1 MELSFWTS
9 RWKKGKTGFHATE
22 FNKQLVD
29 LWPTFPLKKGST
41 VLVPLCGK
49 SLDMIWLSQQGHKV
63 IGIEISEIACRQLFE
78 EHDINYHIRMK
89 GGFTIYESESISLWQ
104 GDIFKMQA
112 SYLPKIH
119 SVYDRAALVALP
131 FQKRIAYINKILA
144 LLSSKTHIFLH
155 SIEYDQDEM
164 NGPPFSVKEDEIKT
178 LFGEKYVIKCLEE
191 KEILSQ
197 NNKFRR
203 KGLSVLKEKIY
214 HITC

>member
-9 RWKKGKTGFHATE
+9 RWEKGKTGFHATE
-22 FNKQLVD
+22 FNKQLVE
-29 LWPTFPLKKGST
+29 LWPAFPLKTGST

-63 IGIEISEIACRQLFE
+63 IGIEISELACRQFFE
-78 EHDINYHIRMK
+78 EHDINYHLRTK
-89 GGFTIYESESISLWQ
+89 GGFTIYESENISLWQ
-104 GDIFKMQA
+104 GDIFKMQG

-131 FQKRIAYINKILA
+131 FQKRIAYVNKISA
-144 LLSSKTHIFLH
+144 LISSNVHIFLH
-155 SIEYDQDEM
+155 SFEYDQEEM
-164 NGPPFSVKEDEIKT
+164 NGPPFSVTGDEIKA
-178 LFGEKYVIKCLEE
+178 LYGEKFVINCLKE

-203 KGLSVLKEKIY
+203 KGLSYLKEKIY